1 MSFDKL
7 RPFKMKIK
15 NPSGEIRLLFLAI
28 LIIPIFILG
37 SKYARISESIP
48 SRNIEV
54 GNSSDIFLPPS
65 NILDWLAEKDDEL
78 MSIPVSMGSKE
89 IVYYENMYTIVDY
102 KTQNECLRRKGVL
115 DEERGVC
122 KAVTQKRSS
131 DKEIIFGLKLLNT
144 ATKNIEA
151 IAAQTKITTDG
162 VSIVAPDGYQ
172 IEIVE
177 RPNGIKWNLWNTL
190 YRVVSPENTVVI
202 KNLWPREEMVPVTR
216 IVNGKPKKETKKAV
230 VGFLYVPHSEF
241 FELEENR
248 TVLVEAGAS
257 YLKSVVTKAF
267 DTLKERGVSVNYIE
281 ALSPRF
287 FERLPLLEQG
297 DFTEFQLEPQRTAE
311 RVLIILG
318 ANKENAWRHTCNTA
332 DACGWIQF
340 TPGTYGNIRTGH
352 RAAMLTADFREGAG
366 DHLNSMMAAILL
378 HKINLESLIQKFR
391 DKILVDPEREKYLAA
406 SYNGAPKWVHNSLTA
421 TISKAFANWITALSP
436 TRKDSK
442 GGLRKE
448 TRDFMAK
455 LDYLIKNDLP

>member
-15 NPSGEIRLLFLAI
+15 NPSGEIRLLFLSI

-48 SRNIEV
+48 SRNIEA

-89 IVYYENMYTIVDY
+89 IVYYENRYTILDY
-102 KTQNECLRRKGVL
+102 KTQNECFRRKGVW

-144 ATKNIEA
+144 ATKNIET

-202 KNLWPREEMVPVTR
+202 KNNYPREVSETVSRV
-216 IVNGKPKKETKKAV
+216 VNGKVINRNEKIV
-230 VGFLYVPHSEF
+230 RGFPYVPHSEF
-241 FELEENR
+241 FEQEENR
-248 TVLVEAGAS
+248 
-257 YLKSVVTKAF
+257 
-267 DTLKERGVSVNYIE
+267 
-281 ALSPRF
+281 
-287 FERLPLLEQG
+287 
-297 DFTEFQLEPQRTAE
+297 
-311 RVLIILG
+311 
-318 ANKENAWRHTCNTA
+318 
-332 DACGWIQF
+332 
-340 TPGTYGNIRTGH
+340 
-352 RAAMLTADFREGAG
+352 
-366 DHLNSMMAAILL
+366 
-378 HKINLESLIQKFR
+378 
-391 DKILVDPEREKYLAA
+391 KILVEDGGGYL
-406 SYNGAPKWVHNSLTA
+406 
-421 TISKAFANWITALSP
+421 
-436 TRKDSK
+436 
-442 GGLRKE
+442 
-448 TRDFMAK
+448 
-455 LDYLIKNDLP
+455 KNE